1 MNTPVDPQAFLCRQS
16 FIELNARERANT
28 LMDAG
33 TARELLGPFDRLES
47 PWLAAQGITPQADD
61 GCVVIKGKIAGQ
73 SAVVTAL
80 DGAFQGGS
88 MGEVSGAKMTAALEL
103 AAEDC
108 EHGTPTS
115 AVILLET
122 GGVRLQEANLGLAA
136 IAEVM
141 NAVLV
146 LRRHA
151 PVICLTA
158 GTVGCF
164 GGMGLVAG
172 LASYVVMTRE
182 ARLGMNGAEVIQEE
196 NGIEE
201 FDPSDRALIWA
212 IHGGEQRHALGLVDT
227 LVEDDVSQ
235 IASAVQ
241 ALTTRAFRRRTGAPR
256 SISIDAASSRSTP
269 RINGIPRRFGPGG
282 MTNRQRR
289 KSMRDEAGIR
299 GSLWFHT
306 LTGQSQPIAG
316 DPASVLVSDAD
327 LGGERARFLCVVP
340 NPDGRFPCARHGE
353 VGLEEAYTLAARVR
367 EITHHDGEGKKQPI
381 IAIVD
386 LKSQAYGRREE
397 TAAIYPA
404 AAAAADAYGSARLAG
419 HPVIALVVGQA
430 LSGGFY
436 PRLPGESHPGLR

>member
-1 MNTPVDPQAFLCRQS
+1 MNTPVDPQAFLRRQS

-146 LRRHA
+146 LRRRA

-235 IASAVQ
+235 IASAIQ
-241 ALTTRAFRRRTGAPR
+241 ALTHKGVPPTHRSSEVDLYRRRIQSLDASHQWDPKAFRTLWN
-256 SISIDAASSRSTP
+256 DKST
-269 RINGIPRRFGPGG
+269 
-282 MTNRQRR
+282 TEE
-289 KSMRDEAGIR
+289 KS
-299 GSLWFHT
+299 
-306 LTGQSQPIAG
+306 
-316 DPASVLVSDAD
+316 
-327 LGGERARFLCVVP
+327 
-340 NPDGRFPCARHGE
+340 
-353 VGLEEAYTLAARVR
+353 
-367 EITHHDGEGKKQPI
+367 
-381 IAIVD
+381 
-386 LKSQAYGRREE
+386 
-397 TAAIYPA
+397 
-404 AAAAADAYGSARLAG
+404 
-419 HPVIALVVGQA
+419 
-430 LSGGFY
+430 
-436 PRLPGESHPGLR
+436 